1 MPRPIPTYL
10 RGGKRADAPSAARA
24 TSRLVLTCPRVC
36 PKWEFDAWRA
46 LIKPQFKTAIAHRS
60 SEQTWPVGADVIVQ
74 DIISAADDAVS
85 ARVETDGGDEHHL
98 RISFPAKESRAAR
111 AFAAELSR
119 RLPELWFTFDRL
131 LLKGGVF
138 YRYRRSTRPEIVP
151 VKTSPLRYKR
161 LPRDIYLAI
170 HGRTEND

>member
-10 RGGKRADAPSAARA
+10 RGGKRADVPRDVRRS
-24 TSRLVLTCPRVC
+24 SRLVLACPRVC

-46 LIKPQFKTAIAHRS
+46 LIKPQFKSAIAHRP
-60 SEQTWPVGADVIVQ
+60 SEQTWPNGADAVVANVIANGSVT
-74 DIISAADDAVS
+74 
-85 ARVETDGGDEHHL
+85 ARVQTDRDEHHL
-98 RISFPAKESRAAR
+98 SISFPAKESRAAR

-119 RLPELWFTFDRL
+119 RVPELWFTFDRL
-131 LLKGGVF
+131 LLKAGVF
-138 YRYRRSTRPEIVP
+138 YRFRRTTRPEIVP

-161 LPRDIYLAI
+161 LPRDIYLAM

>member
-10 RGGKRADAPSAARA
+10 RGGKRADLPIDTRAR
-24 TSRLVLTCPRVC
+24 SRLVLTCPRVC

-46 LIKPQFKTAIAHRS
+46 LIKPQFKAAIAHRP
-60 SEQTWPVGADVIVQ
+60 SEQTWPSGADALV
-74 DIISAADDAVS
+74 DEIIRSTDGAIR
-85 ARVETDGGDEHHL
+85 ARVVTKADEHHL
-98 RISFPAKESRAAR
+98 SISFPAKESRAAR

-119 RLPELWFTFDRL
+119 RLPELWFTFDRR
-131 LLKGGVF
+131 LLKAGVF
-138 YRYRRSTRPEIVP
+138 YRYRRTTRPEIVP

-161 LPRDIYLAI
+161 LPRDIYLAM

>member
-10 RGGKRADAPSAARA
+10 RGGKRADVPRDSRA
-24 TSRLVLTCPRVC
+24 GSRLVLTCPRVC

-46 LIKPQFKTAIAHRS
+46 LIKPQFKTAIAHRP
-60 SEQTWPVGADVIVQ
+60 SEQTWRRGADAIVAEVIAGAQSSVT
-74 DIISAADDAVS
+74 
-85 ARVETDGGDEHHL
+85 ARVGTDCDEHHL
-98 RISFPAKESRAAR
+98 SISFPAKQSRAAR
-111 AFAAELSR
+111 AFSAELSR

-131 LLKGGVF
+131 LLNAGAF
-138 YRYRRSTRPEIVP
+138 YRYRRTTRPEIVP

-161 LPRDIYLAI
+161 LPRDIYLAM